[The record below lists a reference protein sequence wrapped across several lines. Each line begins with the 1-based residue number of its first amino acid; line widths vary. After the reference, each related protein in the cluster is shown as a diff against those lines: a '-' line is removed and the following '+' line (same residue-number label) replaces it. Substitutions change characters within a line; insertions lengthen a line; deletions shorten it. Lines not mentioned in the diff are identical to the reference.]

1 MMKINHTYLY
11 QNLERFMFNKT
22 KDKSKK
28 HFYKYC
34 LQFFSSKNVLQQ
46 HRKIC
51 LRING
56 AQDVRLKSAWI
67 KLMNKY
73 KQIAA
78 PFKICVDTEYS
89 LEKKIILLIET
100 KKISYTEKYQNHIPC
115 SFAYEVACI
124 DNKFN
129 KQVALY
135 REQMQ
140 FIN

>member
-1 MMKINHTYLY
+1 
-11 QNLERFMFNKT
+11 MFNKT

-51 LRING
+51 LWTNG
-56 AQDVRLKSAWI
+56 AQDVKLKSASI

-78 PFKICVDTEYS
+78 PFKICVDTEYN
-89 LEKKIILLIET
+89 LEKKNNIIDWDKKNFIYW
-100 KKISYTEKYQNHIPC
+100 KISKSY
-115 SFAYEVACI
+115 S
-124 DNKFN
+124 
-129 KQVALY
+129 L
-135 REQMQ
+135 
-140 FIN
+140 

>member
-1 MMKINHTYLY
+1 MMKINHTSCIK
-11 QNLERFMFNKT
+11 NLERFMFNKT

-51 LRING
+51 LWING
-56 AQDVRLKSAWI
+56 AQDVKLKSASI

-73 KQIAA
+73 KQIVS
-78 PFKICVDTEYS
+78 PFKICVDTEYN
-89 LEKKIILLIET
+89 LEKKIILLLET
-100 KKISYTEKYQNHIPC
+100 KKTSYNEKYQNHIPC